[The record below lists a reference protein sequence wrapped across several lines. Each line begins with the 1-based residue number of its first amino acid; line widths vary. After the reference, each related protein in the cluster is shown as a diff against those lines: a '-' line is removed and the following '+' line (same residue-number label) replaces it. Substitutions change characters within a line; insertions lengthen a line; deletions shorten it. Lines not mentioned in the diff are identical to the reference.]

1 VTQRKK
7 GLLQPTGM
15 LTPRERV
22 WQSVRSFGMTKT
34 FTTLQVEDGC
44 SPPVRY
50 DVVSQYLRE
59 LQKAGYL
66 QLVERVQDKSAGNRF
81 PAPVYKTIK
90 TDFEAPRVTLGGK
103 QALQGLG
110 RLAMWRAMR
119 SIKRFDFR
127 DIARA
132 ASHPEVTVSE
142 TTARLYIY
150 ALHTA
155 GYLTQLR
162 APTRQ
167 LPGLYTLTRY
177 TGRHA
182 PALTRRKVVVDRN
195 TGEFPWQE
203 TAQEV
208 VDGLDD

>member
-1 VTQRKK
+1 MTQRKK
-7 GLLQPTGM
+7 ALLQPTGT

-22 WQSVRSFGMTKT
+22 WQSVRSFGMAKT
-34 FTTLQVEDGC
+34 FTALQVEDGC
-44 SPPVRY
+44 SPTVRY
-50 DVVSQYLRE
+50 ERVSDYLRA
-59 LQKAGYL
+59 LHQAGYL

-81 PAPVYKTIK
+81 ATPVYKTIK
-90 TDFEAPRVTLGGK
+90 TDFEAPRVTGDGK
-103 QALQGLG
+103 QAMQGLG

-132 ASHPEVTVSE
+132 ASHPEMTVSE

-150 ALHTA
+150 ALHQA
-155 GYLTQLR
+155 GYLKQLR
-162 APTRQ
+162 VPTRQ
-167 LPGLYTLTRY
+167 LPGLYTLVRY
-177 TGRHA
+177 TGRNA

-203 TAQEV
+203 TTQEV
-208 VDGLDD
+208 VDGLDE

>member
-1 VTQRKK
+1 MTQRKK
-7 GLLQPTGM
+7 ALLQPTGV

-22 WQSVRSFGMTKT
+22 WQSVRSFGLDKT
-34 FTTLQVEDGC
+34 FTPLQVEAGC
-44 SPPVRY
+44 NPLVRY
-50 DVVSQYLRE
+50 EVVVQYLRD
-59 LQKAGYL
+59 LHQAGYL
-66 QLVERVQDKSAGNRF
+66 QLVEKVQDKTAGNRY
-81 PAPVYKTIK
+81 PTPVYQTIK
-90 TDFEAPRVTLGGK
+90 TDFEAPRASRGGK

-127 DIARA
+127 DVARA
-132 ASHPEVTVSE
+132 ASHPELPVSE
-142 TTARLYIY
+142 RTAQLYVN
-150 ALHTA
+150 ALAQA

-167 LPGLYTLTRY
+167 VPGLYMLSRY

-182 PALTRRKVVVDRN
+182 PAITRRKVVVDRN

-203 TAQEV
+203 TTQEV